1 MENKIILIL
10 DKLKEVKGM
19 NTGDFI
25 EMEKTISVIANS
37 ITVYKDSST
46 LSMHKSIFEDEN
58 DLNSMI
64 TYINKE
70 IKAVISSLDNLNI
83 QSSILIEVDDICLDA
98 YVDLH
103 DLDDFCEEDI
113 NVVNKLSQKIK
124 RMTM

>member
-1 MENKIILIL
+1 
-10 DKLKEVKGM
+10 
-19 NTGDFI
+19 
-25 EMEKTISVIANS
+25 MEKTISVIANS

-64 TYINKE
+64 TYKNKE

-113 NVVNKLSQKIK
+113 V
-124 RMTM
+124 MW